1 MLCDRRDSRK
11 PLVHHPPKGSH
22 CLGLAVKEVF
32 EEAWPVQRGGIGI
45 PLTLFAQL
53 ANPVRRLMRVE
64 HQENVWG
71 IKIRPAGVVQNP
83 KIIGLDSD
91 NNIRLTQR
99 QIARIV
105 P

>member
-1 MLCDRRDSRK
+1 
-11 PLVHHPPKGSH
+11 
-22 CLGLAVKEVF
+22 
-32 EEAWPVQRGGIGI
+32 
-45 PLTLFAQL
+45 
-53 ANPVRRLMRVE
+53 MRVE